1 MVYIVELNEGYDRSS
16 ILHYGKCGKPRVL
29 HNLVILDTKCSKE
42 EIINSDAVKYVDEDV
57 KLKQMMFRTTN
68 WGLSSYD
75 LVELS
80 NVPLGTGV
88 NIYIHDTGISRSLDF
103 GNRVRTLY
111 RPFLRIRDKSHGTAV
126 ASMAAGRYHG
136 IAPKSNIIDVE
147 TNLWTSDI
155 LKGYEMILMDHQR
168 PDNNNPSVLNMSY
181 GGYRLSP
188 TIFTALEALAKSGI
202 VIVGAAGNERRN
214 FSAEPASSPYVIS
227 VGSIDKRNSIS
238 YFSNRGTGV
247 DIYAAGQDVIL
258 ANGLNQTSTQ
268 IWNGTS
274 FSSPLVA
281 GICANIMQGK
291 PKPRSWDDVLNVRKQ
306 ILNSTMRI
314 NPSILKNII
323 SSQSLDLSNENIDNI
338 DNGVETDEF
347 IDNFDD
353 NSKYQYEDDNRDV
366 HPCNECCGCDDNND
380 LTYLYFILFV
390 VIVIALVFLYFHQRN
405 KNVRGLT
412 NIRNVKNNIMY

>member
-1 MVYIVELNEGYDRSS
+1 
-16 ILHYGKCGKPRVL
+16 
-29 HNLVILDTKCSKE
+29 
-42 EIINSDAVKYVDEDV
+42 
-57 KLKQMMFRTTN
+57 
-68 WGLSSYD
+68 
-75 LVELS
+75 
-80 NVPLGTGV
+80 
-88 NIYIHDTGISRSLDF
+88 
-103 GNRVRTLY
+103 
-111 RPFLRIRDKSHGTAV
+111 
-126 ASMAAGRYHG
+126 
-136 IAPKSNIIDVE
+136 
-147 TNLWTSDI
+147 
-155 LKGYEMILMDHQR
+155 
-168 PDNNNPSVLNMSY
+168 MSY
-181 GGYRLSP
+181 GGYRLSR

-281 GICANIMQGK
+281 GICANIMQDK

-323 SSQSLDLSNENIDNI
+323 FSQSLDLSNENIDNI
-338 DNGVETDEF
+338 DDVVETDEF

-366 HPCNECCGCDDNND
+366 HPCNECCDCDDNND

-390 VIVIALVFLYFHQRN
+390 VILIALVFLYFHQRN